1 MPAPHCRNGSCRYV
15 RAIQEVRFHNGLIRC
30 AKLLLDAYACI
41 DPKDRNK
48 STPLHL
54 AAENGHSQ
62 MLELLLAY
70 GADVTI
76 QDSLSR
82 NALERAIVSGQK

>member
-1 MPAPHCRNGSCRYV
+1 MNSLLDCAASAG
-15 RAIQEVRFHNGLIRC
+15 AIRC
-30 AKLLLDAYACI
+30 AKLLLDAYASI

-76 QDSLSR
+76 EDSLSR